1 MEDLKNFTKRVFNKK
16 EAPAKQ
22 QNSPQTPPGT
32 AMKKQVPELA
42 PQSSSDSK
50 HGGHKNKKPRDF
62 ADSDDEDYNE
72 EEDDDHLRDDI
83 GATFSAAGGST

>member
-16 EAPAKQ
+16 GATATQ
-22 QNSPQTPPGT
+22 GSPQTPPGT
-32 AMKKQVPELA
+32 FLKKQVPELV

-50 HGGHKNKKPRDF
+50 PAIKKIKPRDF
-62 ADSDDEDYNE
+62 ADSDDDEDYQ